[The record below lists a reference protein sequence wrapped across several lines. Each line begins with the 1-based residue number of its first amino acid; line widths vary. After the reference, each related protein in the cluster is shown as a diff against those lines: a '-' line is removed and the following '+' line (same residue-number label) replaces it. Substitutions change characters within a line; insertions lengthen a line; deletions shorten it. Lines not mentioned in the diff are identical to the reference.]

1 MRLSVYAARYGY
13 RCGNFGD
20 EASAW
25 ILRALGHDVEGV
37 DAPEHANLFAVGS
50 VLDRLPAV
58 RTAPGWEA
66 RARLVFSAESFT
78 MVADPQSLPAPAR
91 RIAVWGSALIDEN
104 HRCHPSA
111 DVRVFAVRGPLTRA
125 RLLPRWGFEDVTLG
139 DPGIL
144 AREALAGGLGREHFA
159 PRKLYRVGFL
169 PHYADMDAEE
179 LCVMARRHRGE
190 VTTIDPCAPP
200 ADVARRILECETVAS
215 SGLHGLIFAAS
226 LGVPAAWVK
235 FGDRLAGGS
244 FKFRDWYGALG
255 WPDAVPVVLDG
266 SRAVT
271 LAEVE
276 ASARVARAGSVDR
289 MREEMLAALGEAVAW
304 LASADEVSIARD
316 DETTKASGEVA
327 GAEVE

>member
-1 MRLSVYAARYGY
+1 MLSVYAARYGY

-25 ILRALGHDVEGV
+25 ILRSLGRAVESV
-37 DAPEHANLFAVGS
+37 EAPEHANLFAVGS
-50 VLDRLPAV
+50 VLDRLPAQRSV
-58 RTAPGWEA
+58 KTW
-66 RARLVFSAESFT
+66 
-78 MVADPQSLPAPAR
+78 ADGDSILHHVEN

-104 HRCHPSA
+104 HRCTPSA

-125 RLLPRWGFEDVTLG
+125 RMLPRGAFEGVVMG
-139 DPGIL
+139 DPCIL
-144 AREALAGGLGREHFA
+144 AREALAATDLKFA

-169 PHYADMDAEE
+169 PHYVDMDSEE

-190 VTTIDPCAPP
+190 VTTIDPCTPP
-200 ADVARRILECETVAS
+200 ADVARRITECEYVAS

-235 FGDRLAGGS
+235 FGDNLAGGS

-266 SRAVT
+266 SRGVPLSEIVST
-271 LAEVE
+271 
-276 ASARVARAGSVDR
+276 ASLPEECRAAR
-289 MREEMLAALGEAVAW
+289 MRAEMLMAFDDAVAW
-304 LASADEVSIARD
+304 LSSVDKA
-316 DETTKASGEVA
+316 KASGDA
-327 GAEVE
+327 GGDK